1 MRLDFAGDHRIAAP
15 RRLVWDLLLDP
26 EAVRRCAHGV
36 ERIEVVDA
44 THWVVHI
51 AVGVGPLSIRM
62 HYRTLMRNL
71 REPESAEMWLDG
83 TGAGTEMRLRTGIR
97 LVEPEPGLT
106 HLHWDADAEVEG
118 MAAGLGRRL
127 VEATAR
133 GFTTDFW
140 RRFAEDAA
148 RHAARETAERP
159 VPAPEA
165 RVTRRRLTLDQL
177 PVRMVADVYGD
188 GRGTP
193 LVLLHGMWCERGM
206 FRRMA
211 EELARTRQVIVPDLR
226 AHGETAVARPG
237 WGVEDLA
244 QDVVR
249 MLDALGL
256 PRADV
261 LGFSMGGMAALPLV
275 LRWPERVRALVL
287 VSASAE
293 PEGPVRHG
301 QMRLLAGVLRRVGVQ
316 PALIEP
322 AVGYMFSPAF
332 QAQSPDTVRDWFA
345 GVEGMTAESLAQA
358 TDAVANRPDWTSRL
372 GEIHH
377 PALVV
382 AGSVDTT
389 MPPPHSE
396 RLAEALPRG
405 RYVSLAEVGHGVPVE
420 RPHDLAAV
428 VREFLD
434 GQGTGEQGAGRE
446 GREAGSRAPAT

>member
-1 MRLDFAGDHRIAAP
+1 MRLSFSGEHRIAAP
-15 RRLVWDLLLDP
+15 QRLVWDLLLDP

-44 THWVVHI
+44 THWIVHI
-51 AVGVGPLSIRM
+51 AVGIGPLSIRM
-62 HYRTLMRNL
+62 RHRTLMRNL
-71 REPESAEMWLDG
+71 KEPESAEMWLDG
-83 TGAGTEMRLRTGIR
+83 SGAGTEMRLRTGIR
-97 LVEPEPGLT
+97 LAELEPGLT
-106 HLHWDADAEVEG
+106 HLHWEATAEVEG
-118 MAAGLGRRL
+118 VAAGLGRRL

-133 GFTTDFW
+133 SFTTDFW

-148 RHAARETAERP
+148 RRAARDTAERP

-165 RVTRRRLTLDQL
+165 VVTRRRLELEQL
-177 PVRMVADVYGD
+177 PARMVADVYGD
-188 GRGTP
+188 GRGHP

-206 FRRMA
+206 FRPMA

-237 WGVEDLA
+237 WSVEDLA
-244 QDVVR
+244 QDVVL
-249 MLDALGL
+249 MLDALGI

-261 LGFSMGGMAALPLV
+261 LGFSMGGMASLPLV
-275 LRWPERVRALVL
+275 LRWPERVRGLVL

-293 PEGPVRHG
+293 PEGAVRHG

-322 AVGYMFSPAF
+322 SVGYMFSPVF
-332 QAQSPDTVRDWFA
+332 RVRSPEAVRDWLA

-358 TDAVANRPDWTSRL
+358 MEAVANRPEWTSRL
-372 GEIHH
+372 AEITH

-396 RLAEALPRG
+396 RLAQALPRG
-405 RYVSLAEVGHGVPVE
+405 RYVSLADVGHGVPVE

-428 VREFLD
+428 VGEFLV
-434 GQGTGEQGAGRE
+434 GLG
-446 GREAGSRAPAT
+446 